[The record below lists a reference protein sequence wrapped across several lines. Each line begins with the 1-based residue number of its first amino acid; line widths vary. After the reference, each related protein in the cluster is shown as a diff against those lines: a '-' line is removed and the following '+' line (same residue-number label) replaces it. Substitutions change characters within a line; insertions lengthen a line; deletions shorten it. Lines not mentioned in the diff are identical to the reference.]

1 MKKYKNI
8 SIEEIKNIAKQIYL
22 DFDES
27 ENEFFLKE
35 FNVFLQQLELF
46 SNDNDID
53 NFKPA
58 DFPFEIKNNFYLRD
72 DVVKNIEKTED
83 ILKNAKNKLAGQ
95 IKIPKVTNE

>member
-1 MKKYKNI
+1 MNKYKNI

-27 ENEFFLKE
+27 ENDFFLNE
-35 FNVFLQQLELF
+35 FNIFLQQLEIF
-46 SNDNDID
+46 SNDKDID
-53 NFKPA
+53 NFEPA

-72 DVVKNIEKTED
+72 DIAKNIEKTED